1 MIVADCKNHDIATE
15 TYIQSD
21 NATYYIAEQ
30 GIGKT
35 VETIRQSI
43 SRDALIVAPWEQPFQ
58 KYGFAKF
65 VDKGKQPYAVT
76 YLSLSQIRQLEND
89 KPNLRLLSASYDE
102 KKPLRVCVDEGR
114 VMLEELLR
122 EKLGCPVKIDFMSLD
137 AGEEV
142 EEYD

>member
-1 MIVADCKNHDIATE
+1 MIVADCKNHDVAAE

-21 NATYYIAEQ
+21 EATYYIAEH

-35 VETIRQSI
+35 VETIRQAI

-65 VDKGKQPYAVT
+65 ADRGKQPYAVT

-89 KPNLRLLSASYDE
+89 KQTLRLLSTTYDE

-114 VMLEELLR
+114 MLLEELLR
-122 EKLGCPVKIDFMSLD
+122 EKLGFPIKVEFMSLD
-137 AGEEV
+137 AGEDS